1 MHDGSLEDVGS
12 KSGRPRRYRC
22 VLHECAGCR
31 CRGGLHPGA
40 LGASTIGDPI
50 PGSARRGAKTWG
62 DMGGRSRIFFDEPVS
77 TSSENALERR
87 ALYRDHSASIY
98 LGPQRGCQ
106 GSIAS
111 PICGAR
117 RVLPVVCGP
126 LACGR
131 TPPPASTFLPSGIG
145 VCGMYSA
152 CLHEQPLMYSLR

>member
-1 MHDGSLEDVGS
+1 MTAALKTWAASLDGRGDIVVFCTNALDVD
-12 KSGRPRRYRC
+12 
-22 VLHECAGCR
+22 VVAGCTLAPWVPR
-31 CRGGLHPGA
+31 QFATPSLDRHDVERKRGGGQ
-40 LGASTIGDPI
+40 
-50 PGSARRGAKTWG
+50 
-62 DMGGRSRIFFDEPVS
+62 GGRSRIFFDEPVS